1 MKERPK
7 ARVLSL
13 VAKALTFFT
22 IIVALAGSQQQLG
35 AEGSSPADAEKAIQ
49 SVLDQQVA
57 AWNRGDIKGFM
68 NGYWNSEEF
77 TYVGNTKVTRGW
89 QTLLDRYE
97 ELSKASGGQIGT
109 LELQETQITVLSKE
123 SALVWGTYRVLQPG
137 QDRKGL
143 YSLVLRR
150 FQTGWLTIYD
160 RTSSEPLR

>member
-1 MKERPK
+1 MTERPK

-13 VAKALTFFT
+13 VAKALVFFT
-22 IIVALAGSQQQLG
+22 IIVALVGSQLG
-35 AEGSSPADAEKAIQ
+35 AEGSSDADAKKAIQ

-68 NGYWNSEEF
+68 DGYWNSAEL

-89 QTLLDRYE
+89 QTLLDRFE
-97 ELSKASGGQIGT
+97 ELSKTSSGQIGT
-109 LELQETQITVLSKE
+109 LELPETQITVLSKE

-143 YSLVLRR
+143 YTLVLRR
-150 FQTGWLTIYD
+150 FRDGWRTIYD
-160 RTSSEPLR
+160 RTSSEPLQ